1 MSGVFLAKG
10 GPEQQAIE
18 AGEIDAIVDHATSNV
33 ILLPAARR
41 ALQLR
46 KSANEAPI
54 ANRLLAALPRAEY
67 RHLLALLEGVTLKCG
82 EVLYEPGFAIAY
94 LYFPVEGVVSLLAS
108 AGGPEIEPVGFEG
121 AVGISLALNADVSSS
136 RALVQAS
143 GKALRITAADFKK
156 AFARCPALQRGLY
169 RYAAATLAQAR
180 QTIACNR
187 FHSSEA
193 RLARWLLMSADRVRS
208 DELRLTQAFLAGMLG
223 VRRATVNE
231 AAGSLQHR
239 ELIGYSRGTIRILD
253 RAGLEAA
260 ACPCYARLEEVNVR
274 GRTDAGIGRT

>member
-1 MSGVFLAKG
+1 MSRVFLAKG

-46 KSANEAPI
+46 KAANEAPI

-67 RHLLALLEGVTLKCG
+67 QHLLALLEPFTLKLG
-82 EVLYEPGFAIAY
+82 EVLHEPGLPVPY
-94 LYFPVEGVVSLLAS
+94 LYFPMEGAVGLLATPE
-108 AGGPEIEPVGFEG
+108 GPEIGLVGFEG
-121 AVGISLALNADVSSS
+121 AVGISLTLGADVSSS

-143 GKALRITAADFKK
+143 GKALRIKAAHFKK
-156 AFARCPALQRGLY
+156 VSAQCPALQRGLY
-169 RYAAATLAQAR
+169 RYVASMLAQAR

-208 DELRLTQAFLAGMLG
+208 DEFFLTQAFLADMLG

-231 AAGSLQHR
+231 AAGSLQHCD
-239 ELIGYSRGTIRILD
+239 LIGYSRGMIRILD
-253 RAGLEAA
+253 RVGLEAA
-260 ACPCYARLEEVNVR
+260 ACPCYRRLEDANVR
-274 GRTDAGIGRT
+274 ARTDADNGRA